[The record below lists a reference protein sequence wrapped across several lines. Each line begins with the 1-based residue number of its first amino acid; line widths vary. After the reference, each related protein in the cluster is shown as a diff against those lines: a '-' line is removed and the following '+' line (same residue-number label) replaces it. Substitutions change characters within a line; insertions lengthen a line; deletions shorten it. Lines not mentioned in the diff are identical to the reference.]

1 MRCHRGGAKD
11 AVVRPRPALIR
22 LLAVLLL
29 VQWGTAFGHCLR
41 LSAPAEALH
50 LEICTPEG
58 LRSLAVPADQAPEP
72 TATGGVCPACAGPGA
87 AAVPPL
93 PVGVAPPVVLA
104 QAADPP
110 PVPSPAAV
118 PTPPRSCQPRAP
130 PTS

>member
-1 MRCHRGGAKD
+1 M
-11 AVVRPRPALIR
+11 RPRPALIR

-41 LSAPAEALH
+41 LAAPAEALH
-50 LEICTPEG
+50 LEICTQEG
-58 LRSLAVPADQAPEP
+58 LRSLTIPVGGEDAPEP
-72 TATGGVCPACAGPGA
+72 AITGGVCPACAGPGTA
-87 AAVPPL
+87 
-93 PVGVAPPVVLA
+93 APPPVSLAPPMVLA

-110 PVPSPAAV
+110 PAPPPAPV